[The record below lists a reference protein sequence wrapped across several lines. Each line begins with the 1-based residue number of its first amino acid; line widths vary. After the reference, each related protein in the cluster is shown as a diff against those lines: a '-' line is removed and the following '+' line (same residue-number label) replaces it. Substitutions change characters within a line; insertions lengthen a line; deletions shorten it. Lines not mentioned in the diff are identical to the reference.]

1 MAAQRH
7 QEEIRR
13 PVGTEKCDRAIAAF
27 PEAGTS
33 STGGRDMEYV
43 INREEIDARAALIVD
58 ILTEKKWTISFA
70 ESCTAGLAAA
80 HLVDIPSASNVFN
93 SSFVTY
99 SNEAKEKY
107 LGVSAET
114 IAEKGVVSE
123 EVAVQMPIG
132 TARANGAQVGVGIT
146 GIAGPTG
153 GTETKP
159 VGMVCFGFTIDGR
172 TMSATKQFGE
182 IGRDAVRIASV
193 EYVYSFLATM
203 LSRLTGMKF
212 EI

>member
-1 MAAQRH
+1 
-7 QEEIRR
+7 
-13 PVGTEKCDRAIAAF
+13 
-27 PEAGTS
+27 
-33 STGGRDMEYV
+33 MEYV

-114 IAEKGVVSE
+114 IAQKGVVSE
-123 EVAVQMPIG
+123 EVAVQMAVG

-193 EYVYSFLATM
+193 EYVYSFLSTM
-203 LSRLTGMKF
+203 LPRLTGMKF

>member
-1 MAAQRH
+1 
-7 QEEIRR
+7 
-13 PVGTEKCDRAIAAF
+13 
-27 PEAGTS
+27 
-33 STGGRDMEYV
+33 MEYV

-123 EVAVQMPIG
+123 EVAVQMAVG

-182 IGRDAVRIASV
+182 IGRDAVRITSV
-193 EYVYSFLATM
+193 EYVYSFLSTM
-203 LSRLTGMKF
+203 LPRLTGMKF

>member
-1 MAAQRH
+1 
-7 QEEIRR
+7 
-13 PVGTEKCDRAIAAF
+13 
-27 PEAGTS
+27 
-33 STGGRDMEYV
+33 MEYV

-123 EVAVQMPIG
+123 EVAVQMAVG

-172 TMSATKQFGE
+172 TMSATKQFGD

-193 EYVYSFLATM
+193 EYVYSFLSTM
-203 LSRLTGMKF
+203 LPRLTGMKF